1 MYETTMRPMLERVP
15 SAYLAIYVTVADAF
29 VWLGGL
35 PYVLY
40 CRTLLT
46 VDRGNNGVLLGVL
59 ASNAAVI
66 ALMFYALIATNEMVR
81 RGIRRRTPQH

>member
-1 MYETTMRPMLERVP
+1 MNYTMRPMLERIP
-15 SAYLAIYVTVADAF
+15 SAYLAIYVTAADAF

-40 CRTLLT
+40 CRALLT
-46 VDRGNNGVLLGVL
+46 MDRANAGVLLAVL
-59 ASNAAVI
+59 ASNAAAIV
-66 ALMFYALIATNEMVR
+66 LMFYALIATNEMVR

>member
-1 MYETTMRPMLERVP
+1 
-15 SAYLAIYVTVADAF
+15 VTVADAF

-40 CRTLLT
+40 CRKLLA

-59 ASNAAVI
+59 ASNAVAI
-66 ALMFYALIATNEMVR
+66 TLMFYALIATNEMVR